1 MFGPS
6 LYFLENIFA
15 VTHWRSWIFSS
26 VTATYRSWWVSGI
39 CLSIFS
45 CSISCKLVVRSRGRI
60 GFMFVFSLSL
70 FFCRPISAVLL
81 FTSCWISWRGP
92 WCLVVFVCCCG
103 WSVFVVDI
111 LFWRNDTS
119 YGKWYLSQC
128 RKQSTIEENHSF
140 ALGRRAQAPEEPTF
154 VFNPVEDS
162 QDEDTLLLWVP
173 LSPESCCQVSWVVC
187 CLMMTKHV
195 QVSGISLPTWLFLLL
210 GVSKGFSHLMY
221 HVLKCSCCRL
231 SKVSESFGVWTAA
244 PRRLWVCS
252 WWICGFLMT
261 VALCVSRL
269 CLFLSPPL
277 SL

>member
-15 VTHWRSWIFSS
+15 VTHWRSWIFSP
-26 VTATYRSWWVSGI
+26 VTARYRSWWVSGI

-70 FFCRPISAVLL
+70 CSFAGL
-81 FTSCWISWRGP
+81 FQKCYCSLPVESHQEAHDIWLSSCA
-92 WCLVVFVCCCG
+92 CG
-103 WSVFVVDI
+103 WSAFAVDI

-128 RKQSTIEENHSF
+128 RKQSAKEENHSF

-162 QDEDTLLLWVP
+162 RD
-173 LSPESCCQVSWVVC
+173 
-187 CLMMTKHV
+187 
-195 QVSGISLPTWLFLLL
+195 
-210 GVSKGFSHLMY
+210 
-221 HVLKCSCCRL
+221 
-231 SKVSESFGVWTAA
+231 
-244 PRRLWVCS
+244 
-252 WWICGFLMT
+252 
-261 VALCVSRL
+261 
-269 CLFLSPPL
+269 
-277 SL
+277 